1 MYYDLNSEFKE
12 KNVVIYARVS
22 TEHEAQLSAL
32 ENQVDWYKPILSARP
47 QWKLVGQYV
56 DEGITGTSAQ
66 KRPQFMRMIN
76 DAKKHKFNMII
87 TREVSRFA
95 RNTVDTLQ
103 YTRLLKD
110 EGVEVFFINDNIKT
124 FDGDG
129 ELRLTIMATLAQD
142 ESRKTSIR
150 VKAGQQTSMN
160 NGVYYGNGNIL
171 GYDRID
177 KNTFVINP
185 EQARTVRMIFDLYLT
200 GHGTTAIKYEL
211 EKAGRLTAMG
221 KINWYESV
229 ILKTLQNSFYCGII
243 VYHKQYTPD
252 YLKQK
257 KVANKGEIEL
267 TKVKG
272 NHTPIVTEKEFEQV
286 QRIIAKNSNKTTNNG
301 RKPSSSVWGRIMI
314 CQCGNRFNVRYY
326 QRKHRTPGRDFQ
338 CYTSINLGSI
348 EEHRRRGLPTDGL
361 CDTPFLSG
369 WKLDLMAYHI
379 FKNHISNV
387 ESTTKLAFS
396 ILEQHIAKKEKQPDN
411 SEIVAQKTKEAEK
424 LRKKITH
431 LIEMREDGDIDREY
445 FRMKKMKY
453 ESKLTILSNEI
464 LELSQISIS
473 EIKQDFVGR
482 IEDLEK
488 QLLSYVQP
496 DSMVIPDSVV
506 EAFIEKI
513 WISKD
518 EFRWYL
524 RTNKEETEGE
534 LEHIKIASF
543 TLTLKDAQD
552 YVYSFSTRRRIF
564 NWSDLNVSVWI

>member
-1 MYYDLNSEFKE
+1 MYYGLNSDFQK

-32 ENQVDWYKPILSARP
+32 GNQMDWYKPILAARP
-47 QWKLVGQYV
+47 EWHLVGQYI
-56 DEGITGTSAQ
+56 DEGVTGTSAE
-66 KRPQFMRMIN
+66 KRPQFMKMIK
-76 DAKKHKFNMII
+76 DATSKKFDMIL

-103 YTRLLKD
+103 YTRYLK
-110 EGVEVFFINDNIKT
+110 EKGVEVFFINDNIKT

-142 ESRKTSIR
+142 ESRKTSLR

-160 NGVYYGNGNIL
+160 NGVFYGNGNIL

-185 EQARTVRMIFDLYLT
+185 EQAKTVRMIFDLYLT
-200 GHGTTAIKYEL
+200 GHGTVAIKYEL

-221 KINWYESV
+221 KKNWYESV
-229 ILKTLQNSFYCGII
+229 ILKTLKNSFYCGII
-243 VYHKQYTPD
+243 TYHKQYTPD

-257 KVANKGEIEL
+257 KITNKGEIEL

-272 NHTPIVTEKEFEQV
+272 NHTPIVSEEEFEQV
-286 QRIIAKNSNKTTNNG
+286 QRIVAKNSNKKCNNG
-301 RKPSSSVWGRIMI
+301 HKPSSSVWGRIMI
-314 CQCGNRFNVRYY
+314 CQCGNRFNVKYY

-348 EEHRRRGLPTDGL
+348 EEHKRRGLPTDAL
-361 CDTPFLSG
+361 CDTPFISG
-369 WKLDLMAYHI
+369 WKMDLMAYHI

-387 ESTTKLAFS
+387 ESTIKLACS
-396 ILEQHIAKKEKQPDN
+396 ILEQHIVQKEQRTDN
-411 SEIVAQKTKEAEK
+411 SEIVEQKAKEADK
-424 LRKKITH
+424 LKKKISH

-445 FRMKKMKY
+445 FRSKKAEY
-453 ESKLTILSNEI
+453 ELKLTILSKEI
-464 LELSQISIS
+464 YDLSQTPVS
-473 EIKQDFVGR
+473 EIKQDFIGR

-488 QLLSYVQP
+488 QLSSYIQP
-496 DSMVIPDSVV
+496 DSLVIPDSVV

-513 WISKD
+513 WVSKD
-518 EFRWYL
+518 EFRWYM
-524 RTNKEETEGE
+524 RTNKEESDEE
-534 LEHIKIASF
+534 PEHIKIASF

-564 NWSDLNVSVWI
+564 NWYDLNVSVWI

>member
-411 SEIVAQKTKEAEK
+411 SEIVAQKTKEAENA
-424 LRKKITH
+424 
-431 LIEMREDGDIDREY
+431 Y
-445 FRMKKMKY
+445 
-453 ESKLTILSNEI
+453 
-464 LELSQISIS
+464 
-473 EIKQDFVGR
+473 
-482 IEDLEK
+482 
-488 QLLSYVQP
+488 
-496 DSMVIPDSVV
+496 V
-506 EAFIEKI
+506 EAI
-513 WISKD
+513 
-518 EFRWYL
+518 
-524 RTNKEETEGE
+524 NKE
-534 LEHIKIASF
+534 LERTGVALDAVLERYGVSSIAEMSEA
-543 TLTLKDAQD
+543 TYKNAINSLKKTKSAA
-552 YVYSFSTRRRIF
+552 
-564 NWSDLNVSVWI
+564 

>member
-1 MYYDLNSEFKE
+1 MYYGLNSDFQK

-32 ENQVDWYKPILSARP
+32 GNQMDWYKPILAARP
-47 QWKLVGQYV
+47 EWHLVGQYI
-56 DEGITGTSAQ
+56 DEGVTGTSAE
-66 KRPQFMRMIN
+66 KRPQFMKMIK
-76 DAKKHKFNMII
+76 DAESKKFDMIL

-103 YTRLLKD
+103 YTRYLK
-110 EGVEVFFINDNIKT
+110 EKGVEVFFINDNIKT

-160 NGVYYGNGNIL
+160 NGVFYGNGNIL

-185 EQARTVRMIFDLYLT
+185 EQAKTVRMIFDLYLN
-200 GHGTTAIKYEL
+200 GNGTTAIKYAL
-211 EKAGRLTAMG
+211 ETAGRLTATG
-221 KINWYESV
+221 KTNWYESV
-229 ILKTLQNSFYCGII
+229 IMKTLKNTFYCGII
-243 VYHKQYTPD
+243 TYHKQYTPD

-257 KVANKGEIEL
+257 KVANKGAIEL
-267 TKVKG
+267 TTVKG
-272 NHTPIVTEKEFEQV
+272 SHTPIVTEEEFEQV
-286 QRIIAKNSNKTTNNG
+286 QKIIEKNSNKVANNG
-301 RKPSSSVWGRIMI
+301 HKRFCSAWGRIMV

-348 EEHRRRGLPTDGL
+348 EEHKRRGLPTDGL
-361 CDTPFLSG
+361 CDTPFISG
-369 WKLDLMAYHI
+369 WKMDLMAYHI

-387 ESTTKLAFS
+387 EPTIKLACS
-396 ILEQHIAKKEKQPDN
+396 ILDQHIAKKEQRPDN
-411 SEIVAQKTKEAEK
+411 SEIVEQKTKEADK
-424 LRKKITH
+424 LKKKISH

-445 FRMKKMKY
+445 FRAKKMNY
-453 ESKLTILSNEI
+453 ESKLTVLSNEI
-464 LELSQISIS
+464 FELSQTPINK
-473 EIKQDFVGR
+473 IKDDFVGR

-488 QLLSYVQP
+488 RLSSYTNP

-513 WISKD
+513 WVSKD
-518 EFRWYL
+518 KFRWYL
-524 RTNKEETEGE
+524 RTNIEETEE
-534 LEHIKIASF
+534 ESEHIKIASF
-543 TLTLKDAQD
+543 TLTLKDAQN
-552 YVYSFSTRRRIF
+552 YVYSFSSRRRIF